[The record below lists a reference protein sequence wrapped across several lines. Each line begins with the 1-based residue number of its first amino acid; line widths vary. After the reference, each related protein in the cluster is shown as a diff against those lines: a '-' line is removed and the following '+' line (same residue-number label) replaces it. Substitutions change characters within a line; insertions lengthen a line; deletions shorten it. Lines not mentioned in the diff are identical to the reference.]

1 MRVAVTP
8 PHCGERMRLAPRR
21 ARDLA
26 RARARSLTTLE
37 PSFYACPRTAAA
49 MSRWT
54 IVHGAT
60 STRVDAS
67 NDASN
72 DAERVALCAPSA
84 GSEHRA
90 ARAQL
95 WVEDEERE
103 ALPNACGVVRVGHP
117 VRGGGARTSAAFRAT
132 TRDERASA
140 RGASIVFARD
150 VLRERSLVVDVYE
163 RKDVMHTFA
172 LTHAGRDV
180 FEWLAERGVTCATT
194 ERPDSDDTVTWE
206 IVDASIRGGAND
218 MLRRDPT
225 TRSTSKDQSANE
237 CLMVVPSAFCSNEQA
252 ARDNHFMASTS
263 EGMSALEIRERAVAE
278 HKGLCDRLRSLGMK
292 INLFSHDENHGAPDS
307 VFPNNWHQLREGKL
321 KLFPMKDENRRR
333 ERREDIIDFLKMKH
347 PGIVVDDSL
356 LRFERQDPPKF
367 LEGTGS
373 LVVDHENRIAYVA
386 LSERAHTDVVQQHC
400 ADENLTPIMFTAVDA
415 KGRTIYHT
423 NVMMAVCTDV
433 AIVCAASIADESER
447 RRALDTLKLK
457 PGREIIDIT
466 HDQVDAFCGNVLEVR
481 TASGASALALSARA
495 LAAFNPDQRAILDR
509 IFDHLVVV
517 DFDIIERIGGGGVRC
532 AIAEHFV

>member
-1 MRVAVTP
+1 M
-8 PHCGERMRLAPRR
+8 
-21 ARDLA
+21 
-26 RARARSLTTLE
+26 
-37 PSFYACPRTAAA
+37 
-49 MSRWT
+49 
-54 IVHGAT
+54 
-60 STRVDAS
+60 
-67 NDASN
+67 
-72 DAERVALCAPSA
+72 
-84 GSEHRA
+84 
-90 ARAQL
+90 
-95 WVEDEERE
+95 
-103 ALPNACGVVRVGHP
+103 
-117 VRGGGARTSAAFRAT
+117 
-132 TRDERASA
+132 
-140 RGASIVFARD
+140 
-150 VLRERSLVVDVYE
+150 
-163 RKDVMHTFA
+163 
-172 LTHAGRDV
+172 

-194 ERPDSDDTVTWE
+194 ERPDSDDTATWE

-278 HKGLCDRLRSLGMK
+278 HKSLCDGLRSLGMK

-447 RRALDTLKLK
+447 RRVLDALKLK

-495 LAAFNPDQRAILDR
+495 LAAFNPDQRAVLDR
-509 IFDHLVVV
+509 IFDRLVVA